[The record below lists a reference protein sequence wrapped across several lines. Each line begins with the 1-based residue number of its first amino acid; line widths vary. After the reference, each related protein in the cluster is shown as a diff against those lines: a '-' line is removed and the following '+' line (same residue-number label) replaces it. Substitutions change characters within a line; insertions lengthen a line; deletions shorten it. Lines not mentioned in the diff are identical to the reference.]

1 MSCLIWCDQLAGR
14 IFSAFMLSSQNIDL
28 KSVSCYEG
36 ILCRW
41 LPGGAGTRGDLRRP
55 EDIRHI
61 WPSFS
66 APLVFPDNGD
76 TKDDGD
82 NWEMKRP
89 QIGLD
94 DSDAGFGADT
104 DGELF
109 SSDNGDEES
118 LPFDDELIGLAKMRV
133 KRRRVILEKF
143 PVWQLSTWQ
152 SADCSL
158 IDTAPLILTWSWW
171 WRRMI
176 MMPLSKVH

>member
-1 MSCLIWCDQLAGR
+1 
-14 IFSAFMLSSQNIDL
+14 
-28 KSVSCYEG
+28 
-36 ILCRW
+36 
-41 LPGGAGTRGDLRRP
+41 
-55 EDIRHI
+55 
-61 WPSFS
+61 
-66 APLVFPDNGD
+66 
-76 TKDDGD
+76 
-82 NWEMKRP
+82 MKRP
-89 QIGLD
+89 QICLD

-158 IDTAPLILTWSWW
+158 IDTAPLILTWS
-171 WRRMI
+171 
-176 MMPLSKVH
+176 